1 VLPVAELPSSA
12 DTVIIGAGVMGC
24 SIAFHLAQRGIRA
37 VVLDRGAICSGNTRK
52 SGALVRMH
60 YQNEPEAR
68 MAFAALRYFQ
78 HWRDLVGYECGFVAT
93 GAAAMV
99 GPENVE
105 RLQHNVEMLRGVGV
119 NTRVISAAELKELQ
133 PFINV
138 EGVGAA
144 AYEPDSGYADPVA
157 TTQSFARRAV
167 ELGATIC
174 EGVRVT
180 SLKIE
185 GGQVRGVRTDDGEIA
200 CDRVV
205 LAAGPWTT
213 GLLRDAG
220 VEIGVD
226 PVRAEI
232 AFVKRPAEVAAGH
245 FVFLDFVSGSYFR
258 QTSDGLSLLGTGT
271 ARRPLPYSEI
281 DSYDEGSTEAAVSLI
296 RGRIRERAP
305 VLADAPLGRGHAG
318 LYDMSPDEKAILD
331 RVPGVEGA
339 YMAVG
344 FSGTGFKKSP
354 AVGACMAELI
364 VDGAA
369 ASVDITPFRFG
380 RFADGGALRGE
391 YEYVAA
397 RMH

>member
-1 VLPVAELPSSA
+1 MADLPSTA
-12 DTVIIGAGVMGC
+12 DTVIVGAGVMGC
-24 SIAFHLAQRGIRA
+24 SIAFHLAQRGVPA

-68 MAFAALRYFQ
+68 MAFAALPYFQ
-78 HWRDLVGYECGFVAT
+78 NWRDMVGYDCGFTAT

-105 RLQHNVEMLRGVGV
+105 RLRRNVEMLRAVGV
-119 NTRVISAAELKELQ
+119 NTRVVGAEELKELQ

-144 AYEPDSGYADPVA
+144 AYEPESGYADPVA
-157 TTQSFARRAV
+157 TTQSFARRAI
-167 ELGATIC
+167 ELGATIR

-180 SLKIE
+180 ALRIE
-185 GGQVRGVRTDDGEIA
+185 AGRVRGVRTDAGEIA
-200 CDRVV
+200 CERVV

-213 GLLRDAG
+213 GLLREAG
-220 VEIGVD
+220 VEIGVE

-232 AFVKRPAEVAAGH
+232 AFVKRPAAVASGH

-271 ARRPLPYSEI
+271 ARRPLPYTEI
-281 DSYDEGSTEAAVSLI
+281 DSYDEGSTGAAVSLI
-296 RGRIRERAP
+296 RERIRERAP
-305 VLADAPLGRGHAG
+305 VLGDAPFARGHAG

-331 RVPGVEGA
+331 RVPGVDGA

-364 VDGAA
+364 VEGAA
-369 ASVDITPFRFG
+369 KTADIVPFRFA
-380 RFADGGALRGE
+380 RFAEGARLRGE
-391 YEYVAA
+391 HEYAA
-397 RMH
+397 APAMH